1 MMLASNASSCVII
14 ISDDEEDTTNKHN
27 HNNDKEE
34 GHHDDHDEEETTN
47 DCDAVHYTAREI
59 EAKKQMILS
68 EVLTAEEL
76 VEIEKIGAETA
87 LDLEVVRRL
96 STEKYHQARY
106 VQNNISAGAAAYMAG
121 AEKALNAY
129 CNAMLTKKASMLKLK
144 KKKVEVSTFLEKK
157 LLQKRRTNT
166 LCLFGA
172 DEGNKIK
179 FELTV
184 ACAMKEVARRKRHA
198 KAQAEA
204 EAAAFG
210 GQAKAQDEAEVE
222 AKAKAQDEAE
232 VEAKAKAKVEAKA
245 KA

>member
-1 MMLASNASSCVII
+1 M
-14 ISDDEEDTTNKHN
+14 
-27 HNNDKEE
+27 
-34 GHHDDHDEEETTN
+34 
-47 DCDAVHYTAREI
+47 
-59 EAKKQMILS
+59 
-68 EVLTAEEL
+68 
-76 VEIEKIGAETA
+76 EIEKIGAETA

-198 KAQAEA
+198 
-204 EAAAFG
+204 AAFG
-210 GQAKAQDEAEVE
+210 GQLEAQDEAEVE

>member
-1 MMLASNASSCVII
+1 MLASNASSCVII
-14 ISDDEEDTTNKHN
+14 ISDDEEDKH
-27 HNNDKEE
+27 NDKEE
-34 GHHDDHDEEETTN
+34 GHDDHEEEETTN
-47 DCDAVHYTAREI
+47 AVHYTAREI

-76 VEIEKIGAETA
+76 AEIEKIGAETA

-144 KKKVEVSTFLEKK
+144 KKKVDVSTFLEKK

-204 EAAAFG
+204 EVEAK
-210 GQAKAQDEAEVE
+210 AKAQDEAEVAAFGGQVE
-222 AKAKAQDEAE
+222 AQHEAE

>member
-27 HNNDKEE
+27 DKEE
-34 GHHDDHDEEETTN
+34 GHDHEEEETTN
-47 DCDAVHYTAREI
+47 DCDAANYTAKEI

-76 VEIEKIGAETA
+76 MEIEKIGAETA

-144 KKKVEVSTFLEKK
+144 KRKLEVSTFLEKK

-204 EAAAFG
+204 QVEA
-210 GQAKAQDEAEVE
+210 QAKAQDEAEVE
-222 AKAKAQDEAE
+222 AQAKAQDEAE

>member
-1 MMLASNASSCVII
+1 MLASNASSCVII
-14 ISDDEEDTTNKHN
+14 ISDDEEDKH
-27 HNNDKEE
+27 NDKEE
-34 GHHDDHDEEETTN
+34 GHDDHEEEETTN
-47 DCDAVHYTAREI
+47 AVHYTAREI

-76 VEIEKIGAETA
+76 EEIEKIGAETA

-204 EAAAFG
+204 QVEAQAAAFG
-210 GQAKAQDEAEVE
+210 GQVE
-222 AKAKAQDEAE
+222 AQHEAE
-232 VEAKAKAKVEAKA
+232 VEAKAKAKVEAQA

>member
-1 MMLASNASSCVII
+1 MLASNASSCVII
-14 ISDDEEDTTNKHN
+14 ISDDEEDKH
-27 HNNDKEE
+27 NDKEE
-34 GHHDDHDEEETTN
+34 GHDDHEEEETTN
-47 DCDAVHYTAREI
+47 AVHYTAREI

-144 KKKVEVSTFLEKK
+144 KKKVDVSTFLEKK

-204 EAAAFG
+204 QVEAQAAAFG
-210 GQAKAQDEAEVE
+210 GQVEAQHEAEVEAQDEAEVE
-222 AKAKAQDEAE
+222 AK
-232 VEAKAKAKVEAKA
+232 VEAKAKAKVEAQA

>member
-1 MMLASNASSCVII
+1 MLASNASSCVII
-14 ISDDEEDTTNKHN
+14 ISDDEEDKH
-27 HNNDKEE
+27 NDKEE
-34 GHHDDHDEEETTN
+34 GHDDHEEEETTN
-47 DCDAVHYTAREI
+47 AVHYTAREI

-76 VEIEKIGAETA
+76 EEIEKIGAETA

-144 KKKVEVSTFLEKK
+144 KKKVDVSTFLEKK

-204 EAAAFG
+204 QVEAQAAAFG
-210 GQAKAQDEAEVE
+210 GQVE
-222 AKAKAQDEAE
+222 AQHEAE
-232 VEAKAKAKVEAKA
+232 VEAKAKAKVEAQA

>member
-27 HNNDKEE
+27 DKEE
-34 GHHDDHDEEETTN
+34 GHDHDEEETTN

-76 VEIEKIGAETA
+76 AEIEKIGAETA

-198 KAQAEA
+198 KAQVEA
-204 EAAAFG
+204 QAAAFG

>member
-1 MMLASNASSCVII
+1 MLASNASSCVII
-14 ISDDEEDTTNKHN
+14 ISDDEEDTH
-27 HNNDKEE
+27 NDKEE
-34 GHHDDHDEEETTN
+34 GHDDHEEEETTN
-47 DCDAVHYTAREI
+47 AVHYTAREI

-76 VEIEKIGAETA
+76 EEIEKIGAETA

-144 KKKVEVSTFLEKK
+144 KRKVDVSTFLEKK

-204 EAAAFG
+204 QVEAQAAAFG
-210 GQAKAQDEAEVE
+210 GQVE
-222 AKAKAQDEAE
+222 AQHEAE
-232 VEAKAKAKVEAKA
+232 VEAKAKAKVEAQA

>member
-1 MMLASNASSCVII
+1 MLASNASSCVII
-14 ISDDEEDTTNKHN
+14 ISDDEEDTH
-27 HNNDKEE
+27 NDKEE
-34 GHHDDHDEEETTN
+34 GHDDHEEEETTN
-47 DCDAVHYTAREI
+47 AVHYTAREI

-76 VEIEKIGAETA
+76 EEIEKIGAETA

-204 EAAAFG
+204 QVEAQAAAFG
-210 GQAKAQDEAEVE
+210 GQVE
-222 AKAKAQDEAE
+222 AQHEAE

>member
-1 MMLASNASSCVII
+1 MLASNASSCVII

-34 GHHDDHDEEETTN
+34 GHDHEEEETPN
-47 DCDAVHYTAREI
+47 DCDAVNYTAREL

-144 KKKVEVSTFLEKK
+144 KRKVEVSTFLEKK

-184 ACAMKEVARRKRHA
+184 ACAMKEVARRKRQA

-204 EAAAFG
+204 EVAAFG
-210 GQAKAQDEAEVE
+210 GKAKAQDEAEVE
-222 AKAKAQDEAE
+222 AQDEAE

>member
-1 MMLASNASSCVII
+1 MLASNASSCVII
-14 ISDDEEDTTNKHN
+14 ISDDEEDKH
-27 HNNDKEE
+27 NDKEE
-34 GHHDDHDEEETTN
+34 GHDDHEEEETTN
-47 DCDAVHYTAREI
+47 AVHYTAREI

-76 VEIEKIGAETA
+76 EEIEKIGAETA

-144 KKKVEVSTFLEKK
+144 KKKVDVSTFLEKK

-204 EAAAFG
+204 QVEAQAAAFG
-210 GQAKAQDEAEVE
+210 GQVDAQHEAEVEAQDEAEVE
-222 AKAKAQDEAE
+222 AK